1 MVDWETIFGNE
12 CKNMARLIFTDEAKI
27 SSLETKAR
35 ETMAGDLVEPFKK
48 NEDELSLLRS
58 MAPNTVWFVTDP
70 ALMRGFD
77 YNCEFGIALVI
88 DRKLNSRRDYLQ
100 ALGRC

>member
-35 ETMAGDLVEPFKK
+35 ETMAGDLV
-48 NEDELSLLRS
+48 
-58 MAPNTVWFVTDP
+58 
-70 ALMRGFD
+70 
-77 YNCEFGIALVI
+77 
-88 DRKLNSRRDYLQ
+88 
-100 ALGRC
+100 